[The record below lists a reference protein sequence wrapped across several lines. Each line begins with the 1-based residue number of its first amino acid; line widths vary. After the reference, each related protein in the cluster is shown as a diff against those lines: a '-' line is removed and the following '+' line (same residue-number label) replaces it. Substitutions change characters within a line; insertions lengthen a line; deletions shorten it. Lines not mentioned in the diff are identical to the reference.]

1 MPLSNTL
8 ELIEWLIRYLEQKNY
23 RVNTVGATD
32 EWDTAEI
39 GFVLEQMRL
48 IRSQYMVE
56 GDIK

>member
-23 RVNTVGATD
+23 RVNTLGAGD

-39 GFVLEQMRL
+39 GFILEQIRL